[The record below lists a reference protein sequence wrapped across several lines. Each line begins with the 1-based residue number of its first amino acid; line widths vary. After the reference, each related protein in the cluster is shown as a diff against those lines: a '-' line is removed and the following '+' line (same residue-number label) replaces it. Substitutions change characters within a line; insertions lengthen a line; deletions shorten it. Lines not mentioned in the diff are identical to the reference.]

1 MRKLKE
7 IIYRTLGAW
16 ACLVAGTATMVG
28 CIDEDLSDCG
38 NDYAL
43 TYTVKLETTLD
54 VKLNQEL
61 STVIEREMG
70 QHLQAA
76 LSNVFTEHAHDVSLM
91 FFGEDSTC
99 MHSEVHYPDAS
110 EVSFSLY
117 LPIHEYMHLAVAN
130 NEEAS
135 NFVEIAHNNFAPHTL
150 LRSMA
155 MDTVPSHVTGL
166 FTTRMPMY
174 VKDYDQEFHAHLY
187 MQNCATVLV
196 LDPNDVEVKDVR
208 GAVLGV
214 AHDFLIRDSI
224 YCFPTTDI
232 PVRAERLQE
241 TGNRLKCLY
250 SVNFPS
256 HNYPLLSR
264 SDDKQT
270 AAWRYHVYVTLSDGS
285 VTETTLYFKEPLQ
298 AGDLRIVKGSINN
311 QGAIVPNDPEV
322 GVSIE
327 LNWNQGGVF
336 NPEL

>member
-1 MRKLKE
+1 MRKLNN
-7 IIYRTLGAW
+7 ILRTLGAW
-16 ACLVAGTATMVG
+16 ACWVALPTMVAG

-38 NDYAL
+38 NDYELA
-43 TYTVKLETTLD
+43 YTLKLETTLE
-54 VKLNQEL
+54 VQLNHEL
-61 STVIEREMG
+61 TTVLERDLG
-70 QHLQAA
+70 QRLQAA

-110 EVSFSLY
+110 EVSFSIY
-117 LPIHEYMHLAVAN
+117 LPIDEYMHLAVAN
-130 NEEAS
+130 NEEAG
-135 NFVEIAHNNFAPHTL
+135 NFVEIAHNDFAPHTL

-166 FTTRMPMY
+166 FTTRMPMH
-174 VKDYDQEFHAHLY
+174 VKDYDQSFHAHLY

-196 LDPNDVEVKDVR
+196 LDPNDVDVKDVR

-224 YCFPTTDI
+224 YSFPTADI
-232 PVRAERLQE
+232 PVRAERLAE

-256 HNYPLLSR
+256 RDYPLLSR
-264 SDDKQT
+264 ADDKQT

-298 AGDLRIVKGSINN
+298 AGDLKIVKGSINS
-311 QGAIVPNDPEV
+311 QGAIVPNNPEV
-322 GVSIE
+322 GVSVE